1 MDITLN
7 HKDGIQQ
14 TFKNAKFD
22 AFGHHWITFS
32 PRSGP
37 MKGEKITI
45 NLKAYS
51 VQGPTPKGSRVVD
64 HVESI
69 TLGKNTVL
77 GDCQTCACDA
87 TLVALKD
94 ELQRLWVAQDKPIQQ
109 ISDALRKMRQII
121 ETLQDDPEGPHI
133 SQADDLAGLLDTIVR
148 VLPQRSNGGGA

>member
-51 VQGPTPKGSRVVD
+51 VQWPTPKGPRPID
-64 HVESI
+64 QVESI
-69 TLGKNTVL
+69 ILGKNTAR
-77 GDCQTCACDA
+77 GDCRTCACDA
-87 TLVALKD
+87 TLNALKG
-94 ELQRLWVAQDKPIQQ
+94 EMQRLWDAQDKPIQQ
-109 ISDALRKMRQII
+109 VSDALRKMRQII
-121 ETLQDDPEGPHI
+121 ETLQDDPDGPHTT
-133 SQADDLAGLLDTIVR
+133 QADDLAGLLDTIER
-148 VLPQRSNGGGA
+148 TLPKRNGGGA